1 MAHYLCAGSTVCA
14 HRCSARQRQAA
25 VMALFLTGM
34 INDGAHTANG
44 PGETRLYQTAKKGA
58 EGGSRQRCV
67 GANRVQA
74 PPPPPPFPCFAMDR
88 TAQVSLSKASSSL
101 SATVREEEGG
111 QPYLVFTR
119 EDLWESQRGEWE
131 DLLEDGGL
139 KLSELGSWS
148 PSVAL
153 GSDVA
158 ISPLVLEL

>member
-74 PPPPPPFPCFAMDR
+74 PSPATPPVFCNGSHCASV
-88 TAQVSLSKASSSL
+88 AEQGIELSVSSGKRG
-101 SATVREEEGG
+101 REG
-111 QPYLVFTR
+111 QPYLEFMGIAK
-119 EDLWESQRGEWE
+119 RGV
-131 DLLEDGGL
+131 GG
-139 KLSELGSWS
+139 
-148 PSVAL
+148 PT
-153 GSDVA
+153 
-158 ISPLVLEL
+158 

>member
-74 PPPPPPFPCFAMDR
+74 QHPPAPRATPPVFCNGSHCASV
-88 TAQVSLSKASSSL
+88 AEQGIGLSVSSGK
-101 SATVREEEGG
+101 RGGEGG
-111 QPYLVFTR
+111 
-119 EDLWESQRGEWE
+119 
-131 DLLEDGGL
+131 
-139 KLSELGSWS
+139 S
-148 PSVAL
+148 P
-153 GSDVA
+153 
-158 ISPLVLEL
+158 I

>member
-1 MAHYLCAGSTVCA
+1 MAHYLCSGSTVCA

-34 INDGAHTANG
+34 INDRAHTVNG

-74 PPPPPPFPCFAMDR
+74 PPLPPLPCFAMDR

-101 SATVREEEGG
+101 SAPVREEGRAASSRIYPRG
-111 QPYLVFTR
+111 
-119 EDLWESQRGEWE
+119 WESQRGEWE

-158 ISPLVLEL
+158 ISPLVFEL